1 MSDEWEHYQL
11 VIYMLFYCKKQNK
24 LMLKNF
30 FLDEIYLNMWRVL
43 KECLFNNILL
53 MIKY

>member
-1 MSDEWEHYQL
+1 MRTLPISY
-11 VIYMLFYCKKQNK
+11 IYMLFYCKKQVNVK
-24 LMLKNF
+24 I
-30 FLDEIYLNMWRVL
+30 FLDEIYLNMRRVL